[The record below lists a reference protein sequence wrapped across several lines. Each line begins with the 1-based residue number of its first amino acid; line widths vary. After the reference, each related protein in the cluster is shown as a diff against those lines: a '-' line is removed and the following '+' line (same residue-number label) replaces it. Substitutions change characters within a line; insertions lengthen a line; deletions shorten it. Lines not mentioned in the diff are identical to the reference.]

1 MCGSQLIAL
10 RSREVPVGMSGIDA
24 VVEQL
29 PAKDPQAGASDAIH
43 FMRKEPRGVVG
54 TDLVALKSRSEC
66 VIRIISKF
74 KITDV
79 VGSRNS
85 QVPLLAKRTNRS
97 GPTRRIV
104 GVHHVTPSI
113 R

>member
-10 RSREVPVGMSGIDA
+10 RSREVPVGVSGVDA

-29 PAKDPQAGASDAIH
+29 PAEDPQAVASDAIH
-43 FMRKEPRGVVG
+43 FMRKQPRGVVG

-66 VIRIISKF
+66 VIRIITKF

-79 VGSRNS
+79 VGSGNS
-85 QVPLLAKRTNRS
+85 PVPLLTKLTNRS

-104 GVHHVTPSI
+104 GVHDVTPSI
-113 R
+113 D